1 MGELLLP
8 ECEYCYLDK
17 IMIIKNSEGVD
28 DKGNKCYKV
37 KIICYFDLKDANKNR
52 LSDKPDVVKTEY
64 VHPTAEMITDAELW
78 NILPTIIRP
87 AIDRIIAD
95 AKLEYAN
102 YIHKNQ

>member
-1 MGELLLP
+1 MKQSLFP

-17 IMIIKNSEGVD
+17 IMIIKNSEVVD
-28 DKGNKCYKV
+28 DDGNKCYKV
-37 KIICYFDLKDANKNR
+37 KIVCYFELKDANKNR

-78 NILPTIIRP
+78 NILPSTIKP

-102 YIHKNQ
+102 YIQKNQ